1 MPDYNDLNEKAE
13 AAIIAVI
20 VAANTGIEEAQIFG
34 SYSDDSKFKGAA
46 SISIQAQGGA
56 EDGFGSGNERL
67 TFAIKVASNGDRLI
81 DTDTQEDEASGLSL
95 TRHRATCAKV
105 FDVLKQ
111 SSATLAAAL
120 SAAVT
125 DFYVFPSI
133 EIRRGPSR
141 VNKRK
146 FESEMSIEMTCAPS
160 DIA

>member
-46 SISIQAQGGA
+46 SIAIQAQGGA

-67 TFAIKVASNGDRLI
+67 IFAIKVASNGDRLI

-120 SAAVT
+120 SAAAT